1 MDEYDDGDVD
11 AVNDL
16 AVEGATGENAYAG
29 CKPRQTAIM
38 KVYIIMVN

>member
-1 MDEYDDGDVD
+1 MDEYDGDVD

-16 AVEGATGENAYAG
+16 AAEGAAGENAHAA
-29 CKPRQTAIM
+29 CKPRHRAIM